1 MRWLKQQVN
10 LLVYSWTLITIK
22 KVMKNIFKK
31 WNINEQQKG
40 KESEKDEKC
49 STRFLHRR
57 DKSLLGPDIR
67 FE

>member
-1 MRWLKQQVN
+1 
-10 LLVYSWTLITIK
+10 
-22 KVMKNIFKK
+22 MKNIFKK
-31 WNINEQQKG
+31 WNINEQQKE

-57 DKSLLGPDIR
+57 DKSLLGPDIQ